1 MEGEGGAAL
10 AQLPRLVHED
20 DALIALFKPAGLPV
34 LSARGEAE
42 GHCLAAWLIE
52 QKPSRR
58 DLTFPPGFGAGAL
71 HRLDTSTSGLVLFGR
86 SSASFA
92 SLRALFSGHAL
103 VKRYLLVAARSSAW
117 SARQIDAPIAHH
129 PQKRDRMVVQR
140 GPGTAAR
147 GRWLPATTTLCR
159 LGPPPDPAGM
169 SAPTLFSA
177 EIRTGVMHQIRA
189 HAAFA
194 GVPLLGDRR
203 YGGGLTPPD
212 APAGVEFFLHHAEVR
227 GPGLAV
233 PPLPP
238 PPGWPPCAAV
248 DAMA

>member
-1 MEGEGGAAL
+1 MCEGGAAR

-20 DALIALFKPAGLPV
+20 DALIAVFKPAGLPV
-34 LSARGEAE
+34 LSPRGEAE
-42 GHCLAAWLIE
+42 GDCLAAWLLE
-52 QKPSRR
+52 QEPSRR
-58 DLTFPPGFGAGAL
+58 DLSFPEGFGAGAL
-71 HRLDTSTSGLVLFGR
+71 HRLDTSTSGLVLFAR
-86 SSASFA
+86 TPASFVP
-92 SLRALFSGHAL
+92 LRALFSGHAL
-103 VKRYLLVAARSSAW
+103 VKRYLLVAVGPSAW
-117 SARQIDAPIAHH
+117 AERVIDAPIAHH

-147 GRWLPATTTLCR
+147 GRWLPAVTTLRR
-159 LGPPPDPAGM
+159 LGPPPDPVAM
-169 SAPTLFSA
+169 TAPTLFSA

-203 YGGGLTPPD
+203 YGGGPTPPD

-233 PPLPP
+233 PALPP
-238 PPGWPPCAAV
+238 PPGWPRCAAV